1 MVKMDILLIKR
12 LLNKL
17 TLGEYKMMKNRIA
30 NFIVFLLL
38 TLLTLGLYPVYFWIT
53 LTKER
58 NELLEKILV
67 QVSK

>member
-1 MVKMDILLIKR
+1 MDILLIKR

-17 TLGEYKMMKNRIA
+17 TLGEYKMATRIG

>member
-1 MVKMDILLIKR
+1 MA
-12 LLNKL
+12 
-17 TLGEYKMMKNRIA
+17 TRIG

-38 TLLTLGLYPVYFWIT
+38 TLLTLGLYPLYFWIT